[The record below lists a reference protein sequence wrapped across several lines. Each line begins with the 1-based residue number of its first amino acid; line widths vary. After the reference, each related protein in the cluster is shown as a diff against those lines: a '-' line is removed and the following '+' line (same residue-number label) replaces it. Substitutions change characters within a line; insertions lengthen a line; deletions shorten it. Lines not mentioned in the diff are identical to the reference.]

1 MEMSHA
7 QWDETKIREARK
19 GRLREIPRIKLLVKP
34 RGVSCGGGVAI
45 VALKMIAMQA
55 EVEMGREPEAEM
67 ERFKAVNRREH
78 YRG

>member
-1 MEMSHA
+1 M
-7 QWDETKIREARK
+7 
-19 GRLREIPRIKLLVKP
+19 LVKP